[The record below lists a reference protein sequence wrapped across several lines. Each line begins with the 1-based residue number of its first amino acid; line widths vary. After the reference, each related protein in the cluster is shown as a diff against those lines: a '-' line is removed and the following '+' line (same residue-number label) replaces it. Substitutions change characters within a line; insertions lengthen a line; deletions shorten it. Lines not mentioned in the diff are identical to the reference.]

1 MRNPN
6 NPFVLSQRPTLNDRT
21 ERSD

>member
-1 MRNPN
+1 MRDLHK
-6 NPFVLSQRPTLNDRT
+6 PFVLSQRPTLNDRT